1 MPIRPE
7 MRALYPKD
15 WKQIVAAVA
24 ERSGGQCECLGECGI
39 DHEGR
44 CPAINHEPHPVTA
57 SKVVLTTAHLDH
69 DPSGRDL
76 LRLRHMCQR
85 CHNRYDMPMRRA
97 GIKARAK
104 EKMAAGDL
112 LETVTP

>member
-24 ERSGGQCECLGECGI
+24 ERSGGQCECSGECGV

-44 CPAINHEPHPVTA
+44 CSAVNYEAHPVTG

-69 DPSGRDL
+69 DPTGRDL

-85 CHNRYDMPMRRA
+85 CHLRYDRDHHAETRRSR
-97 GIKARAK
+97 K
-104 EKMAAGDL
+104 AAGDL
-112 LETVTP
+112 LATVTP